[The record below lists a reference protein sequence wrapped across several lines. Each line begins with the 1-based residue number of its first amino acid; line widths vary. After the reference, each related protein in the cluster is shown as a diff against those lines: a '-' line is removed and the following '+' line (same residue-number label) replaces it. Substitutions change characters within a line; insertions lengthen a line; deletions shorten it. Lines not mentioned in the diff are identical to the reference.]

1 MSIISHLRQL
11 TGLTAE
17 NIANLTGLSRSNTT
31 MAEGGYRELPSQAH
45 VKITRLLQVAE
56 AAAAVKPAAPIATKE
71 KQSRHARQLQTHA
84 AKCRLKAQALEK
96 RLDFYRQQQQS
107 STVLAAI
114 FKQLQTEWKDA
125 DEGDK
130 LWLAYNK
137 AALVVK
143 NRKQEKSDWLKLEW
157 ELENLEASATLAE
170 KRANIIRKK
179 MAI

>member
-1 MSIISHLRQL
+1 MSIITHLRQL

-17 NIANLTGLSRSNTT
+17 NIANLTGLSRSNIT
-31 MAEGGYRELPSQAH
+31 MAEGGYRDLPTPALL
-45 VKITRLLQVAE
+45 KITRLLQVAE
-56 AAAAVKPAAPIATKE
+56 AAAAAKPVAPVATKE
-71 KQSRHARQLQTHA
+71 KHGRHARHLETHA

-96 RLDFYRQQQQS
+96 RLDFCKQQQQS
-107 STVLAAI
+107 STLLAAI
-114 FKQLQTEWKDA
+114 LQHLQTSWKEA

-157 ELENLEASATLAE
+157 ELEDLEASANLAE

-179 MAI
+179 IAI